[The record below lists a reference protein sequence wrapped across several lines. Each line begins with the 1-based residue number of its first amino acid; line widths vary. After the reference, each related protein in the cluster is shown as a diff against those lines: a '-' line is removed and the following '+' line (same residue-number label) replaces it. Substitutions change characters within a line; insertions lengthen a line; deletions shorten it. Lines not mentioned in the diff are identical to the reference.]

1 MQQAYLTVR
10 PDRIISGPEDKLSDQ
25 MHNSKKVIAIDGPA
39 GAGKGTLA
47 RRLATQFAFAHLDTG
62 LLYRG
67 VGMKLIV
74 AGLDATDVVAA
85 SAAARSLQLQ
95 DLDHPGLRSDEAAVA
110 ASKVATIAAVRQALL
125 QFQRDFATRPPNGA
139 AGAVLDGRDIG
150 TVVCPWA
157 PIKLFVTAAVE
168 IRAARRVRE
177 LRQRGLQAIE
187 ERVLRDMQDRDAR
200 DSDRLASPLQP
211 AADAFVIDT
220 GTLDP
225 DAVFDAAIMQIASNG
240 GFGL

>member
-1 MQQAYLTVR
+1 
-10 PDRIISGPEDKLSDQ
+10 
-25 MHNSKKVIAIDGPA
+25 MHSSQNVIAIDGPA

-47 RRLATQFAFAHLDTG
+47 RRLANHLRFAHLDTG
-62 LLYRG
+62 LLYRA
-67 VGMKLIV
+67 VGMKLIL
-74 AGLDATDVVAA
+74 AGLDPADVVTA
-85 SAAARSLQLQ
+85 SGAARSLQLS
-95 DLDHPGLRSDEAAVA
+95 DLDLPDLRSDEAAVA
-110 ASKVATIAAVRQALL
+110 ASKVATIAGVRQALL
-125 QFQRDFATRPPNGA
+125 QFQRDFATRPPDGA

-200 DSDRLASPLQP
+200 DSERLTSPLQP

-220 GTLDP
+220 GALDP
-225 DAVFDAAIMQIASNG
+225 DAVFDVAMLQIASSG
-240 GFGL
+240 RLGL